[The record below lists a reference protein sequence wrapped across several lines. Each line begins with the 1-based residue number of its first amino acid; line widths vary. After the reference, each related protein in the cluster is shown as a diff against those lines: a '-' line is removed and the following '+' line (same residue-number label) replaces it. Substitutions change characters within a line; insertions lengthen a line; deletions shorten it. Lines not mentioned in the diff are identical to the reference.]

1 MAEAWRS
8 LLRAQGRVEF
18 PARISCTDPRSQ
30 KRDLGHPSIVS
41 DDVVWGACRKTFPG
55 RGIHTEISPLRYAPV
70 EITNLVVKVEL
81 SSRPER
87 SAVERS
93 AVSFFALERSVHDPA
108 AVDVEGL
115 TGHRIA

>member
-8 LLRAQGRVEF
+8 LLRTQGRVEF

-41 DDVVWGACRKTFPG
+41 DDVVWGACLKE
-55 RGIHTEISPLRYAPV
+55 RG
-70 EITNLVVKVEL
+70 
-81 SSRPER
+81 
-87 SAVERS
+87 
-93 AVSFFALERSVHDPA
+93 RSVHNPA

-115 TGHRIA
+115 AGHRIA